1 MLLFIYYSTTLDSTD
16 IFISNK
22 GKTPISTNGIEA
34 YNKEILG
41 DKIRR
46 LTIVN
51 IQLMTDKME
60 TEKIKVNLKTDK
72 VRLFNEKNFLVIKRE
87 ELRAEIAVLNTVNA
101 LIRNHQDPFLGPI
114 RDKFKVKR
122 LLFFDGLKKNFQKFF
137 IKTRYY

>member
-1 MLLFIYYSTTLDSTD
+1 M
-16 IFISNK
+16 
-22 GKTPISTNGIEA
+22 PVSTNGVEA
-34 YNKEILG
+34 YNKEILS
-41 DKIRR
+41 DEIRR
-46 LTIVN
+46 LTTANV
-51 IQLMTDKME
+51 QLMTDKME

-122 LLFFDGLKKNFQKFF
+122 PSFFDGLKKNF
-137 IKTRYY
+137 